1 MSKSKQ
7 YFCFLQYFATGEGLT
22 ENMAFVDAKSE
33 KEAIKI
39 FCRDY
44 VLSKNTC
51 TLEEEVSFFSDV
63 VCIYDLSKKESR
75 ANAQEI
81 LNNFFRPEVTR
92 SILKARMKKNAIFD
106 FNFRFYAN
114 YS

>member
-22 ENMAFVDAKSE
+22 ENMAFVDAKSQ

-63 VCIYDLSKKESR
+63 VCIY
-75 ANAQEI
+75 AQEI